1 MRHPVKQGYQSLMTH
16 IALTEGP
23 TYGKDMYVTAVSFK
37 LPHIRREPLFV
48 SRQDAYCFATKTPRK
63 AEVLCADISAT
74 QDSLHTFH
82 AAT

>member
-1 MRHPVKQGYQSLMTH
+1 MTR
-16 IALTEGP
+16 IALTEGL
-23 TYGKDMYVTAVSFK
+23 TYGRDMYVTAVSFK

-48 SRQDAYCFATKTPRK
+48 SRQNAYCFATKTPRK

-74 QDSLHTFH
+74 QDSLHISH

>member
-1 MRHPVKQGYQSLMTH
+1 MRHPVKQGYRSSMTR
-16 IALTEGP
+16 IALTEGL
-23 TYGKDMYVTAVSFK
+23 TYGRDMYVTAVSFK

-48 SRQDAYCFATKTPRK
+48 SRQNAYCFATKTPRK

-74 QDSLHTFH
+74 QDSLHISH